1 MAGVSRCAVDRVRYT
16 SFARRGSH
24 LARFARRTPLSARFV
39 PIASIVVAIG
49 SSIIVPEKARGVGAI
64 IGTPSRVGELK
75 TARSS
80 EDGPRVGTARPVVV
94 RKG

>member
-1 MAGVSRCAVDRVRYT
+1 MKKDGAQGTNKRRKKAAPPQNKPTVVD
-16 SFARRGSH
+16 
-24 LARFARRTPLSARFV
+24 PL
-39 PIASIVVAIG
+39 
-49 SSIIVPEKARGVGAI
+49 SIIVPEKARGVGAI